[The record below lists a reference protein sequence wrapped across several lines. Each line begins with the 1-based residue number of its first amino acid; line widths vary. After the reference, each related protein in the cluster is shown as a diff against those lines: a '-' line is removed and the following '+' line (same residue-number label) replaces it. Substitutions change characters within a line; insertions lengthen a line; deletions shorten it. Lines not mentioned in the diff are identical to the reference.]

1 MTEHEKQRYRVDV
14 KHPVFNELQLES
26 AKQDKPISQ
35 LADLALI
42 KYLQNAFLIK
52 PVAKPQKSRKSRP
65 KRLKPYNWDKSED
78 KLCLDKRIGIYD
90 DVYRLL
96 RQESQRTGKPIQR
109 IATNAFIQYLENVN
123 SQANTGSD

>member
-1 MTEHEKQRYRVDV
+1 MTEHEKQRYQVYV
-14 KHPVFNELQLES
+14 KHPVYNELQLES

-35 LADLALI
+35 LADLALV

-52 PVAKPQKSRKSRP
+52 PGKPRKPRRSKP
-65 KRLKPYNWDKSED
+65 KRLKPYNWDKSEY